1 MSYMTPDKT
10 GIRQSMA
17 DRVKHELLSR
27 IMDGRMPP
35 GSRIIELQIA
45 EEMKTSQGPVR
56 EAFRELE
63 AMDLIVTE
71 PYKGTRVRESTPREI
86 EDAYDVRAVL
96 EHMAAVLSARHF
108 KDNVEDLRKAAAAV
122 QAAAKRKDPR
132 AYGTQDVKFHRMI
145 VEATGNRAL
154 LRSWESLAYELR
166 IATRLGKGHVDLMVA
181 QEVHWK
187 VIDALEK
194 GNGKAAGNLLA
205 GNVVT
210 AFHSL
215 KK

>member
-1 MSYMTPDKT
+1 
-10 GIRQSMA
+10 MA

-45 EEMKTSQGPVR
+45 QEMQTSQGPVR

-96 EHMAAVLSARHF
+96 EQLAAEMSAKYF
-108 KDNVEDLRKAAAAV
+108 KDNVGDLRKAAAAV
-122 QAAAKRKDPR
+122 QTAAKRKDPR
-132 AYGTQDVKFHRMI
+132 AYGSQDVKFHRMI

-154 LRSWESLAYELR
+154 LRSWETLAYELR
-166 IATRLGKGHVDLMVA
+166 IATRLGKGHVDLMAA

-194 GNGKAAGNLLA
+194 GNGKAAGKLLA
-205 GNVVT
+205 DNVVV
-210 AFHSL
+210 AFHNE
-215 KK
+215 

>member
-1 MSYMTPDKT
+1 
-10 GIRQSMA
+10 
-17 DRVKHELLSR
+17 
-27 IMDGRMPP
+27 MDGRLAP
-35 GSRIIELQIA
+35 GARIIELQIA
-45 EEMKTSQGPVR
+45 EEMQTSQGPVR
-56 EAFRELE
+56 EALRELE

-71 PYKGTRVRESTPREI
+71 PYRGTRVRESTPREI

-96 EHMAAVLSARHF
+96 EHLAAEMSAKHF
-108 KDNVEDLRKAAAAV
+108 KNNVGELRKAATAV
-122 QAAAKRKDPR
+122 QTAAKRKDPR
-132 AYGTQDVKFHRMI
+132 AYGTHDVKFHRMI

-154 LRSWESLAYELR
+154 LRSWETLAYELR
-166 IATRLGKGHVDLMVA
+166 IATRLGKGHVDLMAA

-194 GNGKAAGNLLA
+194 GNGKAAGRLLA

-215 KK
+215 EK

>member
-1 MSYMTPDKT
+1 MTSEKT

-45 EEMKTSQGPVR
+45 QEMQTSQGPVR

-96 EHMAAVLSARHF
+96 EQLAAEMSAKHF
-108 KDNVEDLRKAAAAV
+108 KDNVEDLRKAASAV
-122 QAAAKRKDPR
+122 QTAAKRKDPR
-132 AYGTQDVKFHRMI
+132 AYGSQDVKFHRMI

-154 LRSWESLAYELR
+154 LRSWETLAYELR
-166 IATRLGKGHVDLMVA
+166 IATRLGKGHVDLMAA

-194 GNGKAAGNLLA
+194 GNGKAAGKLLA
-205 GNVVT
+205 GNVVA
-210 AFHSL
+210 AFHSE
-215 KK
+215 